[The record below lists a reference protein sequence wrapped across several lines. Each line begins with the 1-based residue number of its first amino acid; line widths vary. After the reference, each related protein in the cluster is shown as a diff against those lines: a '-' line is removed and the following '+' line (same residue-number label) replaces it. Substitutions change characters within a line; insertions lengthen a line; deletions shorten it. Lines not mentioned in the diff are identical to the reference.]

1 MMMFL
6 EYAAFM
12 GLLILSVVLILRIK
26 GEERVPSL
34 DEKDI
39 LSSTIVK
46 KLYSELVS
54 HGLRPALRHQVGK
67 YQVDVAFPSVKIAVE
82 AVEHDFLVSS
92 PAMNQ
97 EWEKDEYLRNH
108 GWKILRF
115 SGARIE
121 EDLPRV
127 VEKISREL
135 SVKSNS
141 SS

>member
-1 MMMFL
+1 
-6 EYAAFM
+6 
-12 GLLILSVVLILRIK
+12 
-26 GEERVPSL
+26 
-34 DEKDI
+34 
-39 LSSTIVK
+39 
-46 KLYSELVS
+46 
-54 HGLRPALRHQVGK
+54 
-67 YQVDVAFPSVKIAVE
+67 
-82 AVEHDFLVSS
+82 
-92 PAMNQ
+92 MNQ